1 MQNRLQNWKLSAYV
15 EVPKATTLQLN
26 SIGYKQKEK
35 NPNNAEITW
44 ILQLVELAERLETFS
59 IPFVKL
65 TERKAQAQQYMKT
78 CMTGNIHQLLT
89 GTAMSGYNT
98 ARQKTKIKQ

>member
-1 MQNRLQNWKLSAYV
+1 MEEL
-15 EVPKATTLQLN
+15 VPKVTTIQLN
-26 SIGYKQKEK
+26 SVGYKQKEK
-35 NPNNAEITW
+35 KKTNNAEITR

-65 TERKAQAQQYMKT
+65 TGRKAQAQQYMKT

-89 GTAMSGYNT
+89 GTAMSGYNI
-98 ARQKTKIKQ
+98 ARQKTKIK